1 MKKYFGIVLKF
12 LKTILKGLQ
21 FGILVLYKT
30 LLNFIDDLAIIYGF
44 LIIYNRTNKI
54 SETAGD
60 YFAGAC
66 ILAFGILLS
75 LRKK

>member
-21 FGILVLYKT
+21 IGILVLYKT

-44 LIIYNRTNKI
+44 LIIYHRTNEL

-60 YFAGAC
+60 YFAGVC